1 MGKSREKRAKAH
13 MTRVYELARKLGIS
27 SKEMIEELKKYGVD
41 IKTHMSTLDPETVE
55 LVIAEFE
62 DQRAQG
68 KEKEEEQAE
77 PISVQPGI
85 SVGELADLIGADPA
99 DVIMEL
105 MKHGVMANV
114 NQKLDADAIA
124 LISDEFNLQVKG
136 EAKAEPE
143 AEDEGPEVEEEEGA
157 LQPRPPVVTVMGH
170 VDHGK
175 TTLLDTIR
183 KTNVTQQEF
192 GGITQHI
199 GASVVERGDRKI
211 VFIDTPGHEAF
222 TAMRA
227 RGAQVTDIVVLVVAA
242 DDGVMPQTVEA
253 IDHARAA
260 NVPII
265 VAVNKI
271 DLPEARPD
279 RVRQQLSEHGL
290 VPEEWGGE
298 TIYVDVSAKT
308 GDGVEDLLE
317 MILLLADLL
326 ELKANPDK
334 PARGIVIEA
343 RLDKG
348 KGPVATVLV
357 QEGTL
362 RVGDSFIVGLY
373 DGKVRA
379 MTDDKGKRVKEAGPS
394 IPVEIMGI
402 NGVPEAGDKLVVMDE
417 EEARKLSEQRQE
429 EHRLKNLGSRK
440 GVSLDEFFS
449 MMREEEE
456 KKLLVILKGDTQGT
470 VEAVS
475 DALMRLQE
483 RVESDIQL
491 DIIHRGVGSITE
503 SDVMLASASGGVII
517 GFNVRPSGKVAKI
530 AEGEGVEIRTYRVIY
545 ELLSDMRDAL
555 RGMLEPEERE
565 VILGRAEVRQVF
577 NVPRFG
583 RVAGCYVLEGRMVR
597 GGNLRVV
604 RDGVLIYEG
613 RLDSLRRFKEDVREV
628 QEGFECGIGME
639 SFSDFKEGDIL
650 ECFTVELVRR

>member
-1 MGKSREKRAKAH
+1 MGKSRGKTAKAH

-62 DQRAQG
+62 DRRAQ
-68 KEKEEEQAE
+68 EEREDQSE
-77 PISVQPGI
+77 PISVRPGI

-99 DVIMEL
+99 DVITEL
-105 MKHGVMANV
+105 LKHGVMANV
-114 NQKLDADAIA
+114 NQKLDAEAIA
-124 LISDEFNLQVKG
+124 LISDEFNLQVRD
-136 EAKAEPE
+136 EEEAEPE
-143 AEDEGPEVEEEEGA
+143 VEGESPEDEEEEEA
-157 LQPRPPVVTVMGH
+157 LQLRPPVVTVMGH

-199 GASVVERGDRKI
+199 GASVVTHDGRKI

-298 TIYVDVSAKT
+298 TIYVDVSAKR

-402 NGVPEAGDKLVVMDE
+402 NGVPEAGDKLAVMDE

-503 SDVMLASASGGVII
+503 SDVMLASASGGIII
-517 GFNVRPSGKVAKI
+517 GFNVRPSGKVAKL

-555 RGMLEPEERE
+555 LGMLEPEERE

-577 NVPRFG
+577 SVPRFG

-597 GGNLRVV
+597 GGNLRVI

>member
-1 MGKSREKRAKAH
+1 MGKSRRRTAKAH
-13 MTRVYELARKLGIS
+13 MTRVYELARKLGVS
-27 SKEMIEELKKYGVD
+27 SKEMIEELRKYGVD

-62 DQRAQG
+62 DQKTPA
-68 KEKEEEQAE
+68 KEKDQTEL
-77 PISVQPGI
+77 ISVRPGI

-124 LISDEFNLQVKG
+124 LISDEFHLQVEG
-136 EAKAEPE
+136 EAEGESE
-143 AEDEGPEVEEEEGA
+143 AKDEGLEVEEEEGA

-199 GASVVERGDRKI
+199 GASVVVYDDREI

-242 DDGVMPQTVEA
+242 DDGVMPQTIEA

-271 DLPEARPD
+271 DLPNAKPD
-279 RVRQQLSEHGL
+279 RVRQQLSELGL

-298 TIYVDVSAKT
+298 TIFVDISAKT

-326 ELKANPDK
+326 DLKANPDK
-334 PARGIVIEA
+334 PARGVVIEA

-362 RVGDSFIVGLY
+362 KVGDSFIVGLY
-373 DGKVRA
+373 DGKLRA
-379 MTDDKGKRVKEAGPS
+379 MTDDKGRRVKEAPPS

-402 NGVPEAGDKLVVMDE
+402 NGVPEAGDKLVVMEE

-429 EHRLKNLGSRK
+429 EHRLKSLSSRR
-440 GVSLDEFFS
+440 GISLDEFFS
-449 MMREEEE
+449 MMRQEE

-491 DIIHRGVGSITE
+491 EIIHKGVGSITE
-503 SDVMLASASGGVII
+503 SDVMLASASNGLII
-517 GFNVRPSGKVAKI
+517 GFNVRPSGKVTKL
-530 AEGEGVEIRTYRVIY
+530 AEQEGVEIRTYRVIY
-545 ELLSDMRDAL
+545 DLLADMRDAL

-565 VILGRAEVRQVF
+565 VILGRSEVRQVF

-597 GGNLRVV
+597 GRNLRVV
-604 RDGVLIYEG
+604 RDGVVIYEG

-639 SFSDFKEGDIL
+639 NFNDFKEGDIL